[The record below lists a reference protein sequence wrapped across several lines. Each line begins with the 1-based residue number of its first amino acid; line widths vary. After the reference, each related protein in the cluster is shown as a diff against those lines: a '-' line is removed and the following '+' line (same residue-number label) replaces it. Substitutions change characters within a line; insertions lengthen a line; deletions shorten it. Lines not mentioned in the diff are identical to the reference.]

1 MEIDVQI
8 FLPALLAGLL
18 VVATHVPLGR
28 EVLRRGIIFID
39 LAVAQIAVLGVVV
52 AQTMQWGESGIG
64 TQLAAF
70 GGAITGS
77 MILHACERRW
87 PQTQEA
93 IIGSSFVLASA
104 ISLLVLAHNPRGG
117 EQLQELLSGQI
128 LWVSWKQ
135 LGYITA
141 LYGLVLLA
149 WLRLSA
155 RRGIAFYLLFAIT
168 VTASVQ
174 LVGVLLVFA
183 SLVIPALAVQNYP
196 ARRALPWAYGH
207 SLLAYLGGFIISSLA
222 DLPTG
227 PMVVVTLAIL
237 APVVA
242 RLSYRRTDLA
252 DKSE

>member
-1 MEIDVQI
+1 MELDMQI
-8 FLPALLAGLL
+8 FLPAFLAGLL

-70 GGAITGS
+70 GGAIAGS
-77 MILHACERRW
+77 LILHTCERHW
-87 PQTQEA
+87 PQIQEA

-104 ISLLVLAHNPRGG
+104 ISVLLLAHNPHGG

-135 LGYITA
+135 LGYIA
-141 LYGLVLLA
+141 VLYGLVLVA
-149 WLRLSA
+149 WSRVSTH
-155 RRGIAFYLLFAIT
+155 RGIAFYLLFAVA

-183 SLVIPALAVQNYP
+183 SLVIPALVVRNYP
-196 ARRALPWAYGH
+196 GRLAL
-207 SLLAYLGGFIISSLA
+207 LLAYAHALLAYIAGFIISSLA
-222 DLPTG
+222 DLPAG
-227 PMVVVTLAIL
+227 PSIVVTLALL
-237 APVVA
+237 APVVT
-242 RLSYRRTDLA
+242 RLPYGRNI
-252 DKSE
+252 